1 MTPTPTTE
9 VKMFG
14 FEKAREILEFD
25 KILEIVSGKCV
36 TEVGKARLKSVQPV
50 HDAVFLQRLLDEVR
64 DMRDVYLVEGGFPI
78 WEFKD
83 IRVYLSKIE
92 PAESYLELKEFIELQ
107 NFLDLVSEARQFKQK
122 IEEKYPDLQRILQR
136 LQPADRLSQQIR
148 FSIDPSGKLYDN
160 ASPELKAIRKEIR
173 QIDGEIHIR
182 LERLTRKYAEF
193 LQEDYVTLRDGRFVL
208 PVREF
213 SVNKVPGI
221 VHGQSGSG
229 ATYFI
234 EPMPVVELNNQLQK
248 LQAAEKKEEIKIL
261 KQLSRLV
268 REFET
273 VLLTDFD
280 VLVELD
286 VLQAKAR
293 YANEFDCHAPAINEH
308 FALEFVKA
316 YHPILLKLHGK
327 EVVPLNVHIGK
338 DFNVLV
344 ISGPNAGGKT
354 VALKTVGLLQLM
366 FQCGFH
372 IPVAEGTA
380 LPLCQQIF
388 SAIGD
393 EQSIEN
399 DLSTFSSHVHA
410 LKEIVDH
417 FDRESLILI
426 DEIGSGTEPSGG
438 AALAIAI
445 LERLNQPDVLTLV
458 TTHQNQ
464 IKAFAANTPRVENAA
479 MQFDTQELRPLFTL
493 EIGVPGSSYTFE
505 ICQRLGLD
513 SAILKRAAE
522 IAGTETFKLDRLLN
536 DVAEKIQKYQRLA
549 GELSI
554 KKSELESLTKL
565 YKRKTE
571 ELKKNRKKFEK
582 EAKEKAAEWLKNV
595 NKEIEKAIREIRES
609 QADRTVVKKVRAKVD
624 ALRREATQEDEE
636 RASVSALSI
645 DDVKVGQKARS
656 VRFNFQGKIS
666 KIFKSQKA
674 VEVEKDGIKIKV
686 PLEEIEIIGDD
697 KLNTKNKKE
706 SIPAVSPVANVPNE
720 IDLRGM
726 TVDEALIALE
736 SYLDKA
742 LMSHWNEIRIVHG
755 KGTGA
760 LRQAIHQYLARRKD
774 VKDFRLGRWGEGD
787 TGVTVV
793 TIA

>member
-1 MTPTPTTE
+1 
-9 VKMFG
+9 MFG

-25 KILEIVSGKCV
+25 KILEIVAGRCV
-36 TEVGKARLKSVQPV
+36 TEVGKARLKSVRPV
-50 HDAVFLQRLLDEVR
+50 HDAAYLQRLLDEVR
-64 DMRDVYLVEGGFPI
+64 DMRDVYLIDGGFPI

-83 IRVYLSKIE
+83 IRVYLNKIE
-92 PAESYLELKEFIELQ
+92 PAESYLEVKEFIELQ
-107 NFLDLVSEARQFKQK
+107 NFLDLVSEALQFKQK
-122 IEEKYPDLQRILQR
+122 IEEKYPDLRRILER
-136 LQPADRLSQQIR
+136 LQSAERLSQQIR

-268 REFET
+268 REFDA
-273 VLLTDFD
+273 VLLADFD

-293 YANEFDCHAPAINEH
+293 YANEFDCHAPTINEH
-308 FALEFVKA
+308 FSLEFVRA

-327 EVVPLNVHIGK
+327 EVVPLNVHVGK
-338 DFNVLV
+338 DFNILV

-354 VALKTVGLLQLM
+354 VALKTVGLLQVM

-372 IPVAEGTA
+372 IPVAEGTT
-380 LPLCQQIF
+380 LPLCKQIF

-445 LERLNQPDVLTLV
+445 LERLNRPEVLTLV

-464 IKAFAANTPRVENAA
+464 IKAFASNTPRVENAA

-513 SAILKRAAE
+513 SEILKRAAE

-554 KKSELESLTKL
+554 KKSELESLTEL
-565 YKRKTE
+565 YKLRTE
-571 ELKKNRKKFEK
+571 EIKKNRKKLEK

-595 NKEIEKAIREIRES
+595 NREIEKAIREIRES
-609 QADRTVVKKVRAKVD
+609 QADRTVVKKVRARVD
-624 ALRREATQEDEE
+624 ALRREAIQEDKEE
-636 RASVSALSI
+636 RASVSTLGI
-645 DDVKVGQKARS
+645 DDVEIGQKARS
-656 VRFNFQGKIS
+656 IRFNFEGKIS

-674 VEVEKDGIKIKV
+674 VELEKDGIKIKV
-686 PLEEIEIIGDD
+686 PLEEIEIVGKD
-697 KLNTKNKKE
+697 KLNLKNRKDH
-706 SIPAVSPVANVPNE
+706 IPAAASVVNVPNE